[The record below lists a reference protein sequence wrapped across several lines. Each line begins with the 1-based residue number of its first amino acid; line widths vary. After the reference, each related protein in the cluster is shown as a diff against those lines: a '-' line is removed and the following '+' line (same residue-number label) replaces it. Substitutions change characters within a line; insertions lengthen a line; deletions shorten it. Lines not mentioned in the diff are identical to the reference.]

1 MPMLPIH
8 LLFYRTMNTRPLRIA
23 VLISGSGS
31 NLQAIID
38 HQTQHSR
45 LYEIVLVISNKA
57 GAYGLQRAEKAGI
70 TQQVI
75 RHQDFPDREQFDAQ
89 LQQAIDGAEADLV
102 VLAGFMRILSSGF
115 TEHYLGRMLNIHPSL
130 LPDFPGLDT
139 HQRALDAGRTEHGAS
154 VHFVTPDMDGGPV
167 VLQARVTVKQDDTTA
182 TLAAR
187 VLAEEHALFPLAILW
202 FAQGRIRMDDSNRAL
217 LDGEPLDAP
226 VDMAGVDKL
235 QC

>member
-1 MPMLPIH
+1 MPMLPTH

-38 HQTQHSR
+38 HQTQHSH

-57 GAYGLQRAEKAGI
+57 DAYGLQRAEKAGI

-89 LQQAIDGAEADLV
+89 LQQAIDGVQADLV

-130 LPDFPGLDT
+130 LPKYTGLNT
-139 HQRALDAGRTEHGAS
+139 HQRALEAGDSEHGLT
-154 VHFVTPDMDGGPV
+154 VHFVTPELDGGPSI
-167 VLQARVTVKQDDTTA
+167 LQAKVLIEADDSVESLQQKVHKQ
-182 TLAAR
+182 
-187 VLAEEHALFPLAILW
+187 EHIAYPLVVQW
-202 FAQGRIRMDDSNRAL
+202 FAEGRLSFKDDQAWLDNQAL
-217 LDGEPLDAP
+217 TEP
-226 VDMAGVDKL
+226 KL
-235 QC
+235 LEN